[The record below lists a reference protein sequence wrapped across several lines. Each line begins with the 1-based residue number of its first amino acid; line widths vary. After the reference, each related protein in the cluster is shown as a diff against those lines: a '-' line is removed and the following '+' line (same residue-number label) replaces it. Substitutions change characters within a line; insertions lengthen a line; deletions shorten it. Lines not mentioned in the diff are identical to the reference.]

1 MCSSTTFTHTH
12 ICQVDFNHWIFF
24 KKYVYILAFAEIA
37 EYIGAYLADPP
48 APPLK
53 VKTTSTIGEDQ

>member
-1 MCSSTTFTHTH
+1 MES
-12 ICQVDFNHWIFF
+12 QVDFNHWIFL

-53 VKTTSTIGEDQ
+53 VKATSTIGEDQ